1 MFCWGR
7 GWCLWKE
14 IDEKGLVVKKEGDGC
29 VRRFDSAGRILRRE
43 KGSFGR
49 GPAELTGLCLNTRS
63 VKVPGNGSGRSWRG
77 IRTKTGDLDAPL
89 RDRKSVVEGKSGD
102 L

>member
-49 GPAELTGLCLNTRS
+49 RPAGLTGLCLNTRS
-63 VKVPGNGSGRSWRG
+63 VKVPGNGSGR
-77 IRTKTGDLDAPL
+77 
-89 RDRKSVVEGKSGD
+89 DRKSTRLNSSHVKISYAVFCLKKKKVLSN
-102 L
+102 